1 MKKIQTPEEAVAHI
15 HDHASIM
22 VGGFMCCGQAC
33 RLIDALLEKGSKDL
47 TLITNDGGF
56 PDRGIGKLIVAGRV
70 NRLIASH
77 IGTNPVAG
85 QRMNSGEMLVDLV
98 PQGTLAERIRCDG
111 AGLGGILTPTGIG
124 TAVEEGKRKI
134 EVEGKE
140 YLLETPLHADFAF
153 VKATVCDR
161 FGNAFVEKAGKN
173 FNIVMAM
180 AVQHC
185 IVETDELLETE
196 ALDPERIHIPSVFVD
211 AIAYAGK
218 P

>member
-1 MKKIQTPEEAVAHI
+1 MKTIQTPEEAVHHI

-22 VGGFMCCGQAC
+22 VGGFMCCGQAF

-47 TLITNDGGF
+47 TIITNDGGF
-56 PDRGIGKLIVAGRV
+56 PDQGIGKLIVAGRV
-70 NRLIASH
+70 KHLIASH

-85 QRMNSGEMLVDLV
+85 QKMNSGEMEIELV

-111 AGLGGILTPTGIG
+111 AGLGGILTPTGLG
-124 TAVEEGKRKI
+124 TAVEVNKRKI
-134 EVEGKE
+134 EVDGKE

-153 VKATVCDR
+153 VKATTCDR
-161 FGNAFVEKAGKN
+161 FGNAFAAKAGKN

-185 IVETDELLETE
+185 IVETDELLDIGQ
-196 ALDPERIHIPSVFVD
+196 LDPEQVHIPSVFVD

-218 P
+218 R